1 MRCRAAGGMTAQPTR
16 SPVAA
21 KLFDAAS
28 SRMEYGAT
36 SGHTSGGVAWRA
48 LPNVSCQ

>member
-1 MRCRAAGGMTAQPTR
+1 MRWRAAGGITAQPTR

-28 SRMEYGAT
+28 SMIVYGAT
-36 SGHTSGGVAWRA
+36 SAQTSGGVG
-48 LPNVSCQ
+48 